1 MRENS
6 FSRAHTTRRSLLTL
20 RIGFVAVAGF
30 LAVLPGTG
38 PADTSVSAQLSGDVR
53 LDDVGW
59 NAAGSRSTS

>member
-6 FSRAHTTRRSLLTL
+6 FSKIRTTRRSPLTL

-30 LAVLPGTG
+30 LAVMPGAD
-38 PADTSVSAQLSGDVR
+38 PADSSVSAHPSGDVR

>member
-6 FSRAHTTRRSLLTL
+6 FSKIHASRRSFLTL

-30 LAVLPGTG
+30 LAVMPGAG
-38 PADTSVSAQLSGDVR
+38 PADTSVSAHSSGDVR